1 MFIEQEVTY
10 KIPLEII
17 VFTLLKL
24 STAKYQV
31 NKNVT
36 NPEEG
41 IQVRTKI
48 SKYFKSPQFG

>member
-41 IQVRTKI
+41 I
-48 SKYFKSPQFG
+48 